1 MNSCATLTNQW
12 LRGTTASQSRVHH
25 LLFDPAP
32 PAPLAREAP
41 ILSSEAN
48 VGSGSNLAHRQ
59 DVMVLQSLIVV

>member
-25 LLFDPAP
+25 LLFDSP
-32 PAPLAREAP
+32 PPLACEAPL
-41 ILSSEAN
+41 LSSEAN
-48 VGSGSNLAHRQ
+48 VGSGSNLALGQ